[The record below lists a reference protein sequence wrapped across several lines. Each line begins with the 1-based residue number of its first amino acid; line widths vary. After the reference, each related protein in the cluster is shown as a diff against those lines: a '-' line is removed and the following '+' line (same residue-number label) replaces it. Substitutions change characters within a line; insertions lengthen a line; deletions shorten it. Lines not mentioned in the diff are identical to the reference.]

1 MIPQDPVMLLS
12 FVNMKLRDVYP
23 NLHALCDDLDAD
35 EREICEKLAQ
45 MGYPNPPEQNSFLKK
60 RARHKPRS
68 LSFN

>member
-45 MGYPNPPEQNSFLKK
+45 IGYTYSPETRFTVC
-60 RARHKPRS
+60 R
-68 LSFN
+68 

>member
-23 NLHALCDDLDAD
+23 NLHVLCNDLDAD

-45 MGYPNPPEQNSFLKK
+45 IGYTYSPEQNRFL
-60 RARHKPRS
+60 
-68 LSFN
+68 

>member
-35 EREICEKLAQ
+35 ERKICEKLAQ
-45 MGYPNPPEQNSFLKK
+45 IGYTYSPEQNRFL
-60 RARHKPRS
+60 
-68 LSFN
+68 